1 LSFRVLV
8 NIASPRTTRRE
19 KNESTLL
26 PARITVIEKQKFARP
41 RARAR
46 RRATYGRARRDLV
59 DVGIRCDS
67 RSIAM
72 RMPTPAKLVARAMGG
87 KQSKRRERTIAIVCT
102 SADSSACDATRRD
115 DDDD

>member
-1 LSFRVLV
+1 MFDIFEEIERLIQVFQESDEEVK
-8 NIASPRTTRRE
+8 
-19 KNESTLL
+19 KNKKT
-26 PARITVIEKQKFARP
+26 
-41 RARAR
+41 R
-46 RRATYGRARRDLV
+46 RRATDGRARRDLV

>member
-1 LSFRVLV
+1 LCRFASRRHRVASNDAPRKISHEMNENDLV
-8 NIASPRTTRRE
+8 SP
-19 KNESTLL
+19 KK
-26 PARITVIEKQKFARP
+26 IARP

-46 RRATYGRARRDLV
+46 RRATDGRARRDLV

-72 RMPTPAKLVARAMGG
+72 RIPTPAKLVARAMGG

>member
-1 LSFRVLV
+1 VENLV
-8 NIASPRTTRRE
+8 CVRFQP
-19 KNESTLL
+19 
-26 PARITVIEKQKFARP
+26 QKIARP

-46 RRATYGRARRDLV
+46 RRATDGRARRDLV